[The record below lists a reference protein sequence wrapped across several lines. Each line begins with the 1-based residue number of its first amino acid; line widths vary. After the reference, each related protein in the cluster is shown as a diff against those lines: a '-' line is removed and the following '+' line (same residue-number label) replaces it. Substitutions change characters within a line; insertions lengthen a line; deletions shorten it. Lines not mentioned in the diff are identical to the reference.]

1 LKEYR
6 MLGKVVPE
14 MKNYHI
20 ALFVLIAAGCAGAQ
34 ASAIALAR
42 ND

>member
-1 LKEYR
+1 

-20 ALFVLIAAGCAGAQ
+20 ALFVLIAASGCAGAQ